1 MVAAIERGA
10 MQQAT
15 ERRFPLPPV
24 ASPGD
29 EAAWFRPR
37 VRTQYPVGRAVVT
50 ICADDTGPG
59 VYTVRAPLGDE
70 ASLGVQDQVDRK
82 RVGEPPERPLT
93 REGVRRRWEA
103 RPAPSVRSAVAAA
116 TPGDRPA
123 RRRLIDTLHRRWWCW
138 DALTELA
145 LDRSVTVVE
154 VADDR
159 RQVWLQH
166 ATAGPAVAVMDE
178 GTPCVGRLTAREVAA
193 YTVPFAGMPI
203 EVRICTDEM
212 QRAGP
217 FRARYI
223 AQEPPLSAE
232 DRAVIR
238 RCKRALWEVQIDGAP
253 EERISRITDHI
264 ERMLQRAVTAHTGDP
279 PQPPVA
285 AAPSGDAGH
294 RWSQYA
300 RCRYHILRDY
310 VGEGPLTIPLRDP
323 HLEDIEAN
331 RVGERIK
338 VVPRADL
345 GLADA
350 RVPTNLQ
357 FDDEARFSNLV
368 RQLAAADGVELNA
381 SAPSAKV
388 NISLEDHPDQETIRC
403 AVALPTISAGGP
415 HVSIRKQPAA
425 PMTPMTL
432 IDQGVIPPMLVAV
445 LWLLL
450 EHRGV
455 VLFSGPTGVGK
466 TTLLN
471 AHMPF
476 IPADQRPITIDE
488 GSREVFLPHETGIAL
503 TTREH
508 ESRSKRVTMAELMT
522 EANYLNPDVE
532 VIAEVNTPASFRTFA
547 EVLNT
552 GHGVVG
558 TTHADDIDALVN
570 RVIEQGVPAYLLG
583 EIDLVVFPK
592 RVGAQRYVGAAVE
605 VLDRDAHAALPDEA
619 RSGIVQKDGSRLY
632 TNELVWRGADGAPRT
647 AYDHQTGAGGPR
659 TTDRRAN
666 RAMGVIDAIAR
677 RTDQPPPAVEAEFRS
692 KLETVCALT
701 DAGVGDMA
709 TLIEIIGTHRIDAA
723 TARERIDQL
732 CA

>member
-1 MVAAIERGA
+1 M
-10 MQQAT
+10 
-15 ERRFPLPPV
+15 
-24 ASPGD
+24 
-29 EAAWFRPR
+29 
-37 VRTQYPVGRAVVT
+37 
-50 ICADDTGPG
+50 
-59 VYTVRAPLGDE
+59 
-70 ASLGVQDQVDRK
+70 
-82 RVGEPPERPLT
+82 
-93 REGVRRRWEA
+93 
-103 RPAPSVRSAVAAA
+103 
-116 TPGDRPA
+116 
-123 RRRLIDTLHRRWWCW
+123 
-138 DALTELA
+138 
-145 LDRSVTVVE
+145 
-154 VADDR
+154 
-159 RQVWLQH
+159 
-166 ATAGPAVAVMDE
+166 
-178 GTPCVGRLTAREVAA
+178 
-193 YTVPFAGMPI
+193 
-203 EVRICTDEM
+203 
-212 QRAGP
+212 
-217 FRARYI
+217 
-223 AQEPPLSAE
+223 
-232 DRAVIR
+232 
-238 RCKRALWEVQIDGAP
+238 
-253 EERISRITDHI
+253 
-264 ERMLQRAVTAHTGDP
+264 
-279 PQPPVA
+279 
-285 AAPSGDAGH
+285 
-294 RWSQYA
+294 
-300 RCRYHILRDY
+300 RDY

-471 AHMPF
+471 HLLRNAGDRD
-476 IPADQRPITIDE
+476 I
-488 GSREVFLPHETGIAL
+488 PHETGIAL

-677 RTDQPPPAVEAEFRS
+677 RTDQPPPAVEAEFLA

-723 TARERIDQL
+723 TARERIDRL
-732 CA
+732 CT